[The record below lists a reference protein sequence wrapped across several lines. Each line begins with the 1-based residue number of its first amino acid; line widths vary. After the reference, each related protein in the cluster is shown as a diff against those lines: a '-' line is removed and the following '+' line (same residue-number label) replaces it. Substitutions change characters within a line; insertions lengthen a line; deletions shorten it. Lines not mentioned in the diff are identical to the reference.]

1 MGNYQTPPK
10 HQQTN
15 KEIVTPKRS
24 LKGMDKKKQ
33 LMAKHR
39 YTKKKETQIKG
50 EKTQIKTQR
59 KNNPNNK
66 SIESY
71 KCYESLELK
80 ILIHFKYNSQ
90 SNYTK

>member
-39 YTKKKETQIKG
+39 YTKKRRHK
-50 EKTQIKTQR
+50 
-59 KNNPNNK
+59 
-66 SIESY
+66 
-71 KCYESLELK
+71 
-80 ILIHFKYNSQ
+80 
-90 SNYTK
+90 